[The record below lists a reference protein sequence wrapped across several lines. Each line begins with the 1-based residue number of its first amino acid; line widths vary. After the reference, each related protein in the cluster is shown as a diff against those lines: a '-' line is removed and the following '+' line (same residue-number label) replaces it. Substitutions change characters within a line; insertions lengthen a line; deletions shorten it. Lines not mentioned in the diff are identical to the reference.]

1 MSLEEWKLN
10 HWIRESLASRA
21 ELTQLFAVVDREL
34 GDASIA
40 QLSVDGRFMHA
51 YDAALNLCTIA
62 LRASGYAVM
71 KGQGHHKKTIEALP
85 LCLGK
90 SLAGVADEIE
100 IASRKRGQAMYDR
113 TGVVELSDADDL
125 LKTAKDLR
133 ATILEWLMKEHA
145 HLVPEAFLG
154 NR

>member
-62 LRASGYAVM
+62 LRASGY
-71 KGQGHHKKTIEALP
+71 
-85 LCLGK
+85 
-90 SLAGVADEIE
+90 EI
-100 IASRKRGQAMYDR
+100 G
-113 TGVVELSDADDL
+113 
-125 LKTAKDLR
+125 R
-133 ATILEWLMKEHA
+133 AH
-145 HLVPEAFLG
+145 V
-154 NR
+154 